1 MSSRQNKNDFSNPF
15 LKNFIIKLYRYLTS
29 RWRIPFLVLSKFF
42 DLRYAKY
49 KLLASDD
56 WSEEEK
62 KLLKQISENSEK
74 SPIC

>member
-1 MSSRQNKNDFSNPF
+1 
-15 LKNFIIKLYRYLTS
+15 
-29 RWRIPFLVLSKFF
+29 LVLSKFF